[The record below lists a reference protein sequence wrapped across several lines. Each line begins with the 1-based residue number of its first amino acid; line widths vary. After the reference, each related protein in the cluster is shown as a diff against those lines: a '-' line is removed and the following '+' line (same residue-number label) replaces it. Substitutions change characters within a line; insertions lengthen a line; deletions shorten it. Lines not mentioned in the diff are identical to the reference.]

1 MLVKYCEFNATAEPE
16 SVTLSTGSEPE
27 PVPAEDAARE
37 KISFI
42 PPTLFQ
48 KTNTDEPLGYNYEFV
63 MAQPNLGLRMER
75 VAREIYALYGAA
87 GLERLRGTLQVPPAL
102 VVLQEIAEVPNV
114 RVMMTG
120 NNIKIANP

>member
-75 VAREIYALYGAA
+75 VVREIYTLYGAT
-87 GLERLRGTLQVPPAL
+87 GVERLRGTLRALPAL
-102 VVLQEIAEVPNV
+102 VVLQDLPEVPSI

-120 NNIKIANP
+120 NNINIENP